1 MVFFAIGAAAL
12 SGSILCD
19 DLIKYYQNKRLLE
32 KTEISLKQLQ
42 SLNDDYDALLKK
54 KKKDPNFIDRIAPVT
69 LGTEP
74 NEENTIYPKVSP
86 EQLALARKA
95 LTKDDDSADEK
106 PILPEWLARSSEPR
120 RRLLLFIAG
129 GVLIL
134 VSFACFGPVKEKIVK
149 V

>member
-42 SLNDDYDALLKK
+42 SLNDDYDALLEQL
-54 KKKDPNFIDRIAPVT
+54 KKDPNFIDRIAPVT